1 MAIISADININRKL
15 ENQRERGETFENF
28 IFPTHAV
35 SSLSEMLKIILPT
48 PNIIVVVIHSRGN
61 YAVTERKVILVC
73 GVVRGSVKNKERKMC
88 KCSSVTLH
96 DAL

>member
-15 ENQRERGETFENF
+15 ENQRERGETFEKF

-48 PNIIVVVIHSRGN
+48 PNIIVVVNSQW
-61 YAVTERKVILVC
+61 RKL
-73 GVVRGSVKNKERKMC
+73 
-88 KCSSVTLH
+88 CSHREKLF
-96 DAL
+96 